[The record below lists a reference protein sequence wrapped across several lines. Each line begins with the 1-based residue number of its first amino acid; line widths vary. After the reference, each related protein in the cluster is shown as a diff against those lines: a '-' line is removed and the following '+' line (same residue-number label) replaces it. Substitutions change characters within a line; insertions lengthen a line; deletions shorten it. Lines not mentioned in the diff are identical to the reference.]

1 MDSRRISQTL
11 ATIAILA
18 LAGCG
23 FHPVYAPASS
33 SLASPASIGLSRIT
47 VALVN
52 GRAGQELREDLQ
64 QKFDVGGEGLSKL
77 YELDASF
84 SIANEGIA
92 LEHVIGF
99 ATRNRLIASS
109 NWTLVSLDGNRKTLA
124 SGHSRQIDGFNPLS
138 NTPFYSDL
146 QTEQAQT
153 RLAQAVAQDISM
165 QLAAY
170 LAANPP
176 ANDDQ

>member
-1 MDSRRISQTL
+1 MGSRRIGQVL

-23 FHPVYAPASS
+23 FHPVYAPANS
-33 SLASPASIGLSRIT
+33 SLASPASVGLSRIT
-47 VALVN
+47 VALVP

-64 QKFDVGGEGLSKL
+64 QKFDIGGEGLSKL
-77 YELDASF
+77 YELDTSF
-84 SIANEGIA
+84 GISNEGIA
-92 LEHVIGF
+92 LEHEIGF
-99 ATRNRLIASS
+99 ATRNRLVGSA
-109 NWTLVSLDGNRKTLA
+109 NWTLVSLDANRKTIA

-146 QTEQAQT
+146 QSEQAQS
-153 RLAQAVAQDISM
+153 RLAEAVAQDISI
-165 QLAAY
+165 QLASY
-170 LAANPP
+170 LAAHPP